1 MSNAQIAYPF
11 DPSGKLA
18 SNKITAE
25 HLTISPPE
33 LSEFLFVI
41 PGATPFFAES
51 MKVVHLPSQ
60 RTLVEG
66 ADYVPT
72 HYFHDASLA
81 CARPIYG
88 SLTFFDNRL
97 TGAVRLEYQTL
108 GGDWTL
114 DSAKIIEILSNKLIN
129 PRRVTWEQ
137 VAQLPYAFPPIDH
150 DWHLDDMVGM
160 SEVVEVLEGIRDA
173 LIASGEGGLLAH
185 IADKNNPHNTTAAQ
199 VGLGS
204 VLNYG
209 VATVAEAQAGTSATK
224 YLTVLRG
231 AQLVQALIGN
241 TLDAHLGNSNNP
253 HNTTA
258 AQVGLGSVQNYPIAS
273 QAEAETG
280 TATNRYMTPVRTAQA
295 ITALVGNRLDA
306 HIARTD
312 NPHNTNK
319 AQVGLGSVLNYG
331 IADVVAARAGTS
343 NELYM
348 TPAMTREA
356 ITAIAL
362 QGVTEHID
370 NMSNPHQ
377 TTAAQVGLGNVQNY
391 GLASQAEAEGGA
403 ASNRYMTPLRT
414 RQAIDLVAMT
424 PLNAHLNNSSN
435 PHGTTKAQ
443 VGLGNVDNF
452 QTASNAQA
460 MAGTATNLFMTP
472 AGTKALFDS
481 LGGGGGGDATAALNA
496 HKADLSNPHEV
507 TKDQVGLAAVN
518 NYATATNAQTTTGT
532 ATNLYV
538 TPAGTRAAIMA
549 LVGDSFTAHANATNN
564 PHQTTAAQVG
574 AYTTAQV
581 DTALAAK
588 LGTTAK
594 AADSSKLDGKT
605 YEEVIGNAKS
615 VELYPGAPQGAA
627 DTWTLLGQM
636 VIPNDI
642 ATNPIP
648 DVVANITGGE
658 SSFDGASPSFQLR
671 IAPRNLSFSTV
682 TALVENYSR
691 VVSYGYT
698 TTAQTGGTLLK
709 VWARGPGT
717 RHPITVAALSQ
728 GAKFFT
734 STNTIENAEPSNIV
748 YIPVNLP
755 PYTRQ
760 RTYFGDLP
768 FGELPRTQNVAQIS
782 GGLVEWVSVVD
793 NADDELL
800 AQAIESSLREDYASF
815 TPYSAQGTNW
825 LYNDLDVLDKWGWNA
840 TEGGILLDTDTVD
853 GNAMLSSSDAMLN
866 YTFEVELSSTD
877 AKANGA
883 GVIAAEVT
891 VANRPVAITVVRTPG
906 GLTQVQGVP
915 SSFAYKLL
923 SVAANIGQAD
933 GLDLGS
939 KNGGLKWM
947 DNNATNDTRD
957 PATFVPA
964 GHGWATSGKVRIK
977 VVRAG
982 NTITIDTSDFG
993 QTTYPVASRVVINLA
1008 DYPALSD
1015 FVDRPS
1021 SVGVISVRQPKVT
1034 YKVLNRPRKYRD
1046 YVRTGVAADNDKQ
1059 RLYRYNGTAW
1069 EMSYLGLNNPLV
1081 RPNRLYFS
1089 DWNGVLYQ
1097 SQRNGRLR
1105 PILIEAYSREN
1116 PTFVTT

>member
-25 HLTISPPE
+25 HQTISPPE
-33 LSEFLFVI
+33 LSEFLFII

-66 ADYVPT
+66 ADYTCT

-81 CARPIYG
+81 CAKPIYG
-88 SLTFFDNRL
+88 SITFFDNRL
-97 TGAVRLEYQTL
+97 TGAVRMEYQTL

-114 DSAKIIEILSNKLIN
+114 NSQKIVEILSNKLTN
-129 PRRVTWEQ
+129 PRRVVWEQ
-137 VAQLPYAFPPIDH
+137 VTDLPYAFPPIDH

-241 TLDAHLGNSNNP
+241 TMDAHINNSSNP

-258 AQVGLGSVQNYPIAS
+258 AQVGLGSVQNYGVAT

-280 TATNRYMTPVRTAQA
+280 TAANRYMTPVRVAQA
-295 ITALVGNRLDA
+295 IQALAGVRLDA
-306 HIARTD
+306 HVARTD
-312 NPHNTNK
+312 NPHSTNK
-319 AQVGLGSVLNYG
+319 AQVGLGSVQNYG
-331 IADVVAARAGTS
+331 VADVVAARAGTS

-356 ITAIAL
+356 ITSIAL

-370 NMSNPHQ
+370 NNNNPHN
-377 TTAAQVGLGNVQNY
+377 TTAAQVGLGSVLNY
-391 GLASQAEAEGGA
+391 GLASQAEAEAGA
-403 ASNRYMTPLRT
+403 VTNRYMTPLRVK
-414 RQAIDLVAMT
+414 QAIDAVAML
-424 PLNAHLNNSSN
+424 PLNAHLNNSNN
-435 PHGTTKAQ
+435 PHAVTKAQ

-452 QTASNAQA
+452 QTATNAQA

-472 AGTKALFDS
+472 ATTKALVEAM
-481 LGGGGGGDATAALNA
+481 GGGGGGDATAALNA
-496 HKADLSNPHEV
+496 HKADLANPHEV
-507 TKDQVGLAAVN
+507 TKDQVGLAAVQ
-518 NYATATNAQTTTGT
+518 NYATATTAQATTGT
-532 ATNLYV
+532 ATNLYM
-538 TPAGTRAAIMA
+538 TPAGGRA
-549 LVGDSFTAHANATNN
+549 LVMSLVGNAYAAHAANTAN
-564 PHQTTAAQVG
+564 PHETTAAQVG
-574 AYTTAQV
+574 AYTIAQV
-581 DTALAAK
+581 DTALAGK
-588 LGTTAK
+588 LGATAK

-605 YEEVIGNAKS
+605 YAEVIGNAKS
-615 VELYPGAPQGAA
+615 VEFYPSGPQGTT
-627 DTWTLLGQM
+627 DTWTLLGQIVLPANM
-636 VIPNDI
+636 

-648 DVVANITGGE
+648 DIVGEVTGGE
-658 SSFDGASPSFQLR
+658 TPFDGASSTFEVRLALR
-671 IAPRNLSFSTV
+671 SLGLSRVTV
-682 TALVENYSR
+682 SSENYSR
-691 VVSYGYT
+691 AVAYGYT
-698 TTAQTGGTLLK
+698 TAVAGGNTTVKLY
-709 VWARGPGT
+709 ARGPAT
-717 RHPITVAALSQ
+717 RYPITVLAVSQ
-728 GAKFFT
+728 QDKFFVN
-734 STNTIENAEPSNIV
+734 TNTVETAEPAGITYLPV
-748 YIPVNLP
+748 YLP
-755 PYTRQ
+755 PFARA
-760 RTYFGDLP
+760 RTALGDLP
-768 FGELPRTQNVAQIS
+768 FGELPNAQNSAQIQGS
-782 GGLVEWVSVVD
+782 IVEWVSVVD
-793 NADDELL
+793 NADDETLV
-800 AQAIESSLREDYASF
+800 QAIEAVLKEDYHSF
-815 TPYSAQGTNW
+815 IPWSAQGANW
-825 LYNDLDVLDKWGWNA
+825 LYNDLPILDKWGWNA

-853 GNAMLSSSDAMLN
+853 GNAMLSSQDAMLN

-877 AKANGA
+877 TKANGA
-883 GVIAAEVT
+883 GVIAAEVI
-891 VANRPVAITVVRTPG
+891 VANRPIAISVVRTPG

-915 SSFAYKLL
+915 SSFEYKLL

-933 GLDLGS
+933 GVDLGA
-939 KNGGLKWM
+939 KNGGLKWS
-947 DNNATNDTRD
+947 DTNATNDTRD
-957 PATFVPA
+957 PATYV
-964 GHGWATSGKVRIK
+964 GTGKGWNTTGKVRIK

-982 NTITIDTSDFG
+982 NILTIDTSDFG
-993 QTTYPVASRVVINLA
+993 QTTYPAAARVVINFA
-1008 DYPALSD
+1008 DFPALSA

-1034 YKVLNRPRKYRD
+1034 YKVLNRPRKFRD
-1046 YVRTGVAADNDKQ
+1046 YVRTGIVADNDKQ

-1069 EMSYLGLNNPLV
+1069 EMSYLGINNPLV

-1089 DWNGVLYQ
+1089 DWNGVMYQ

-1105 PILIEAYSREN
+1105 PILVEAYSREN